1 MGQLLECLAEEPEV
15 EAIEGSQVDQFLAKG
30 NLVKELKDVVRL
42 VLEEGESEDAALTV
56 NEESPKEEEVRI
68 GVRYGHDAL

>member
-1 MGQLLECLAEEPEV
+1 MRQLLECLAEEPDV

-30 NLVKELKDVVRL
+30 NLVKGLKDVVRL
-42 VLEEGESEDAALTV
+42 VLEEGESEDAALTA
-56 NEESPKEEEVRI
+56 NEESPKGEEVRK